1 MFRSRRAREE
11 AAVAHVHASSG
22 DSIGAGVSAAA
33 AAGESSASEGNA
45 NTNTNTISHH
55 QHRHHRAGIYLR
67 TVKPGDAANYP
78 QPGDAVKI
86 HYEAFLKDT
95 GEKFDSS
102 RDRRRPISFR
112 VGEKQVVEGL
122 EVAML
127 RMSKGQ
133 IAEVTVP
140 HQLAYGAQG
149 YPPIIPP
156 RSDLVFVVEVIA
168 IASS

>member
-55 QHRHHRAGIYLR
+55 QHHRAGIYLR